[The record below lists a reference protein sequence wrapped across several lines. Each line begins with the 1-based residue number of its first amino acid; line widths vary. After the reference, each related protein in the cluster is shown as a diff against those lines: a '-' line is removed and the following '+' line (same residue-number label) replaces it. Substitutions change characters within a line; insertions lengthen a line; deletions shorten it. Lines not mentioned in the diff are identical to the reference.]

1 VSVELAGQAVWV
13 VSVAWAVSV
22 ELAGQVVWVASAA
35 WVVSAELA
43 DQAVW
48 VASAVRVVSAL
59 PVVRHSDQP
68 VGARAWPAR
77 NVRVAR
83 LVT

>member
-1 VSVELAGQAVWV
+1 V

-22 ELAGQVVWVASAA
+22 ELAGQAVWVGSAA
-35 WVVSAELA
+35 GEVSAQLA
-43 DQAVW
+43 VQEVL